1 MKRIVF
7 LVLCV
12 TGAQGSYYK
21 IRKSADFF
29 ELIQPDVTDPTHLVM
44 VMFFKYPSKP
54 VCSFGPNKCSQEQK
68 VVCAPAKQSRRNR
81 RTRKHQQSSCQ
92 SIPTIGDLRKK
103 NNETRRTLNTQLS
116 VVKKVASAIP
126 QVDVVAFDTTTAV
139 NCPVDFGDIAENPF
153 FILYKEGQPIGG
165 QPKTTPFL
173 SVNAERGEIACEQD
187 LINFIKQHFNEDIQ
201 KMIRQANKDLRR
213 RAEIYASRP
222 IVYSGIYPYFWGGPW
237 QPWPWFY

>member
-7 LVLCV
+7 LVLFV

-54 VCSFGPNKCSQEQK
+54 VCSFKKEGDDQQECCVDRCQ
-68 VVCAPAKQSRRNR
+68 AKE
-81 RTRKHQQSSCQ
+81 
-92 SIPTIGDLRKK
+92 LRKQHQCMRQTIK
-103 NNETRRTLNTQLS
+103 EQINIL
-116 VVKKVASAIP
+116 KKVASAIP
-126 QVDVVAFDTTTAV
+126 QVDMVAFDTTNAE
-139 NCPVDFGDIAENPF
+139 NCPIDFGDIQENPF
-153 FILYKEGQPIGG
+153 FVLYKEGQPMGG
-165 QPKTTPFL
+165 QPQTTPFL
-173 SVNAERGEIACEQD
+173 SVDAERGEVACEQD